1 MCKLNL
7 RARLLLVMLFVFAS
21 PYAYGDFGEFSS
33 VATDLGFEVEDHKKL
48 LAGEIITAD
57 LPETT
62 DKMLAQAFAVF
73 APIHTYKIADLALSK
88 NVFAADANVIASGR
102 IDPHNISASLSK
114 AAFTSAE
121 AKEVKLLEKFSGGDA
136 FNLSTEEI
144 AKIKNAVA
152 VGKTSTK
159 ALSKVYRAILAGR
172 MEAYLKSGIQ
182 GIAPFDRGNGINT
195 NAANDFDAMTKASV
209 ILAKDLPG
217 LYRTFLEYPNNQSAY
232 IEHAFFWVKRR
243 VENRPTFVLEHRIL
257 ERSPASMIF
266 LRREFFVGH
275 SYNGTQGVSGAFTIS
290 QQGTLI
296 FSTIRTSSDQVAGF
310 MSGSRHSLGRKMLRD
325 EVTQR
330 FKKLREH
337 FVAEHKH

>member
-1 MCKLNL
+1 MRHFNL
-7 RARLLLVMLFVFAS
+7 TSRWLLVMLFVFAS
-21 PYAYGDFGEFSS
+21 QYAYGDFGEFSN
-33 VATDLGFEVEDHKKL
+33 VATDLGFRPEDHSKL
-48 LAGEIITAD
+48 LAGDIITAD

-73 APIHTYKIADLALSK
+73 APIHTHKVADLALSK
-88 NVFAADANVIASGR
+88 HVFAADANVIASGR
-102 IDPHNISASLSK
+102 IDPNKIAESLTK
-114 AAFTSAE
+114 ATFTSAE
-121 AKEVKLLEKFSGGDA
+121 ANEAKQLKNFSGGEA

-144 AKIKNAVA
+144 AKIKKAVTS
-152 VGKTSTK
+152 GKTSTK

-195 NAANDFDAMTKASV
+195 RAANDFDAMTKAST

-243 VENRPTFVLEHRIL
+243 VENRPAFVLEHRIL
-257 ERSPASMIF
+257 ERSPASMIL

-275 SYNGTQGVSGAFTIS
+275 SYNGTQAISGAFTIS

-296 FSTIRTSSDQVAGF
+296 FTTIRTSSDQVAGL
-310 MSGSRHSLGRKMLRD
+310 MGGASLGRKMLRD
-325 EVTQR
+325 EVTKR
-330 FKKLREH
+330 FKNLREH
-337 FVAEHKH
+337 FVTGHKQ